1 MRRLALAA
9 VAALSLS
16 ACASGAVA
24 PERSAAAPLALR
36 APVQTFH
43 PDHAPSRIVADGGQS
58 LLYVSDTGPSD
69 VYVYTWPG
77 GKQTGELTELASPTG
92 VCDDSSGN
100 IWVVESRAA
109 QVVKFAHGGT
119 KKLAKVSAPYAQR
132 LTGCAVD
139 PTTGNLAVA
148 DIGGAAGAG
157 GVFVWANAQGK
168 PTEYSSSQLLEAFFC
183 GYDASGNL
191 FCDGVNKS
199 YAFTLV
205 ELASGASK
213 LQVIQ
218 TNGAIAYPGGIAWD
232 GQYLAVGDQ
241 AYQNGHASAVYQLSI
256 NGSNATVHGKTVLD
270 GSCDALGFAIKGGN
284 LAAPDAC
291 KNDAKFYKYPAG
303 GSATVTLT
311 GFQYPVAA
319 AVSVKKK

>member
-1 MRRLALAA
+1 MRIGFLAFA
-9 VAALSLS
+9 VALS
-16 ACASGAVA
+16 ACASAAPA
-24 PERSAAAPLALR
+24 PEQFAGAPLALS
-36 APVQTFH
+36 APVQAFH
-43 PDHAPSRIVADGGQS
+43 PDHGRSRIVADGGQS

-69 VYVYTWPG
+69 VYIYTWPG
-77 GKQTGELTELASPTG
+77 GKQTGKLTGLASPTG
-92 VCDDSSGN
+92 VCNDSSGN

-109 QVVKFAHGGT
+109 EVVKFAHGGT
-119 KKLAKVSAPYAQR
+119 KKLATVSAPYAQR

-148 DIGGAAGAG
+148 DIGGAAGSG
-157 GVFVWANAQGK
+157 GIYVWAKAQGK
-168 PTEYSSSQLLEAFFC
+168 ATEYSSSQILEAFFC

-213 LQVIQ
+213 LQVVQ
-218 TNGAIAYPGGIAWD
+218 TNGAIAYPGGVAWD

-241 AYQNGHASAVYQLSI
+241 AYQNGHESAVYQLTIS
-256 NGSNATVHGKTVLD
+256 GSNATVHGTTVLD
-270 GSCDALGFAIKGGN
+270 GSCDALQFAIKGGN

-291 KNDAKFYKYPAG
+291 KNNAKFYKYPAG
-303 GSATVTLT
+303 GSATVTLS

-319 AVSVKKK
+319 AVSIKK